1 VKGTRDLLLNRMK
14 NRAGHF
20 MKSDMLDSQLSTL
33 EEPHETNEPRVV
45 VVKLGK
51 GEGEVEERGKEEVIE
66 ETVER
71 LKGIIGDVE

>member
-1 VKGTRDLLLNRMK
+1 LNRMK

-20 MKSDMLDSQLSTL
+20 MKSTMLDSQLSTL

-45 VVKLGK
+45 VVKLGQ
-51 GEGEVEERGKEEVIE
+51 GEGEGEERGKEVVIG

-71 LKGIIGDVE
+71 LRAIIGE